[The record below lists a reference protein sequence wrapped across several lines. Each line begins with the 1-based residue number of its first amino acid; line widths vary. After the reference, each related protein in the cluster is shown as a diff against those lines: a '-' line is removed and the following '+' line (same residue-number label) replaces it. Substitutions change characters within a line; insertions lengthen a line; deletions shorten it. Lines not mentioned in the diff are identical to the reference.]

1 MRSRKRFVT
10 SRVVCALVVL
20 TCAQQIY
27 LTLDSL
33 QKDEEER
40 EREAQRLAT
49 LQAEEQEEEQR
60 RNEQELRKNH
70 KTHSRAASV
79 CSRTSRRRG
88 SSVKPRGSSV
98 KPTDRSVGAK
108 EDPAVAEAA
117 VKERLAVVAKTAKKA
132 ATPTVASRAT
142 GRAKANSSLITTT
155 LAALSRMQTY
165 MTNTGPSSVLQTI
178 VMLAVIAWMTNNKR
192 MRERIRKFL
201 ILCWI
206 KIARTIGMGM
216 KVTYV

>member
-1 MRSRKRFVT
+1 
-10 SRVVCALVVL
+10 
-20 TCAQQIY
+20 
-27 LTLDSL
+27 LDSL

-60 RNEQELRKNH
+60 RTEQELRKNN
-70 KTHSRAASV
+70 KTHSRAGSV
-79 CSRTSRRRG
+79 CSRTSKRRG

-117 VKERLAVVAKTAKKA
+117 VKDRLAVVAKTAKKA
-132 ATPTVASRAT
+132 TPGVASRAT

-155 LAALSRMQTY
+155 IAALSRMQHY
-165 MTNTGPSSVLQTI
+165 MTTNTGPFSVLQTI
-178 VMLAVIAWMTNNKR
+178 VMLAMIAWMTNNKR

-206 KIARTIGMGM
+206 KIARTVGMGM